1 MKCLLLSLFLLCC
14 VPFCVDAQK
23 NNSPFEPLLTA
34 YYEVKNALVKSDA
47 NLASEKA
54 TELVK
59 LTNGVDMKKLSEGD
73 SKVYSVIYSTM
84 KIAATNIAESEM
96 IEEQRKD
103 FITLSKQLT
112 ELIKSIKIAD
122 QTIYQQY
129 CPMKKASWLSSK
141 MKIENPYYGNEML
154 DCGEIVAKF

>member
-1 MKCLLLSLFLLCC
+1 MKYLLLGLCLLCC

-23 NNSPFEPLLTA
+23 NNLLFEPLLTA
-34 YYEVKNALVKSDA
+34 YYEVKNALVKTDA

-59 LTNGVDMKKLSEGD
+59 LMNGVDMKKLFEGD
-73 SKVYSVIYSTM
+73 SKVYSVIYPTM
-84 KIAATNIAESEM
+84 KSAANNIAESEM

-103 FITLSKQLT
+103 FITLSNLLT
-112 ELIKSIKIAD
+112 ELIKSIKIVD

-141 MKIENPYYGNEML
+141 KEIENPYYGSEML
-154 DCGEIVAKF
+154 DCGKIAAKF